1 MNHEELQ
8 GQYELYA
15 MGVAED
21 PERSEIREH
30 LDRGCEVCMKEM
42 KRARQVASMIGA
54 SSPSAA
60 PSAKL
65 RRRILASV
73 GVEQRSFGWAP
84 WLGLVAALSLVGA
97 FYFEARERSSLEELA
112 AVRSQMRQQSVDL
125 TRLNEAMTI
134 MNGADTRQVNFG
146 AGPKGKVYV
155 NPASGVLLFATN
167 LPPAPAGKAY
177 EMWVIPKGA
186 KPVPAGMFQS
196 QADGTA
202 MHIQPGPVDPNGATI
217 AVTLED
223 QAGVAQPTSPV
234 LIVAPLQ

>member
-1 MNHEELQ
+1 MNCEELQ

-42 KRARQVASMIGA
+42 TRARQVASLIGA
-54 SSPSAA
+54 AVAPAA
-60 PSAKL
+60 PSSKL
-65 RRRILASV
+65 RRRILASI
-73 GVEQRSFGWAP
+73 GVEQRGFGWAP
-84 WLGLVAALSLVGA
+84 WMGLLAALSLVGI
-97 FYFEARERSSLEELA
+97 FYFAARERSSLEELA
-112 AVRSQMRQQSVDL
+112 AVRVDMSRQAVEL

-134 MNGADTRQVNFG
+134 MNGPDTKQVNFG
-146 AGPKGKVYV
+146 AGAKGKVYV
-155 NPASGVLLFATN
+155 NPASGVLLMATN

-202 MHIQPGPVDPNGATI
+202 MHIQPGPVNIDGATI
-217 AVTLED
+217 AVTMED
-223 QAGVAQPTSPV
+223 QAGVAQPTSAI

>member
-1 MNHEELQ
+1 MNCEELQ
-8 GQYELYA
+8 DQYELYA

-21 PERSEIREH
+21 PERTEIRAH

-54 SSPSAA
+54 AVAPAEPSS
-60 PSAKL
+60 KL

-84 WLGLVAALSLVGA
+84 WLGLVAALSLVGV
-97 FYFEARERSSLEELA
+97 FYFEARESSSLEELA
-112 AVRSQMRQQSVDL
+112 AVRSQLRQQAVDL

-134 MNGADTRQVNFG
+134 MTGADTKQVNFG
-146 AGPKGKVYV
+146 AGAKGKVYV
-155 NPASGVLLFATN
+155 NPASGVFLMASN

-177 EMWVIPKGA
+177 EMWIIPKGA

-202 MHIQPGPVDPNGATI
+202 MHIQRGPVDTNGMI
-217 AVTLED
+217 VAVTLEV
-223 QAGVAQPTSPV
+223 QAGVAQPTTAI
-234 LIVAPLQ
+234 LILAPLQ

>member
-1 MNHEELQ
+1 VNHEELQ

-54 SSPSAA
+54 SSDPAA

-73 GVEQRSFGWAP
+73 GAEQRSFGWAP

-112 AVRSQMRQQSVDL
+112 AVRSQMRQQAVDL

-146 AGPKGKVYV
+146 AGPKGKVFV
-155 NPASGVLLFATN
+155 NPALGVLLIATN

-202 MHIQPGPVDPNGATI
+202 MHIQRGPVDMNGMTV
-217 AVTLED
+217 AVTMED
-223 QAGVAQPTSPV
+223 HAGAAQPTPPI
-234 LIVAPLQ
+234 LFAALLQ

>member
-1 MNHEELQ
+1 
-8 GQYELYA
+8 

-21 PERSEIREH
+21 PERNEIREH
-30 LDRGCEVCMKEM
+30 LDRGCEVCMREM

-54 SSPSAA
+54 TAPPAA

-73 GVEQRSFGWAP
+73 GVEQRSFGLAP
-84 WLGLVAALSLVGA
+84 WLGLLAALSLVGA

-112 AVRSQMRQQSVDL
+112 NVRNQMRQQAVDL
-125 TRLNEAMTI
+125 TRLSEAMAI
-134 MNGADTRQVNFG
+134 MNGSGTKQVNFG
-146 AGPKGKVYV
+146 AGASGKFFV
-155 NPASGVLLFATN
+155 NSKSGVLLIATN

-202 MHIQPGPVDPNGATI
+202 MHIQPGPVNMDGVTL
-217 AVTLED
+217 AVTMED
-223 QAGVAQPTSPV
+223 QAGAAQPTSAILFAAQPK
-234 LIVAPLQ
+234 

>member
-1 MNHEELQ
+1 MNCEELQ

-21 PERSEIREH
+21 PERAEIREH
-30 LDRGCEVCMKEM
+30 LNRGCEVCMKEM

-54 SSPSAA
+54 AAPQVA

-73 GVEQRSFGWAP
+73 GVEQRSFGSAP
-84 WLGLVAALSLVGA
+84 WLGLLAALSLVGA
-97 FYFEARERSSLEELA
+97 FYFEARESTSLHELA
-112 AVRSQMRQQSVDL
+112 NVRNQMRQQAVDL

-134 MNGADTRQVNFG
+134 INGSDTKQVNFG
-146 AGPKGKVYV
+146 AGAKGKIFV
-155 NPASGVLLFATN
+155 NPTSGVLLIATN

-202 MHIQPGPVDPNGATI
+202 MHVQPGPVDATGVTI

-223 QAGVAQPTSPV
+223 EAGAAQPTSAI
-234 LIVAPLQ
+234 LFAAQTQ